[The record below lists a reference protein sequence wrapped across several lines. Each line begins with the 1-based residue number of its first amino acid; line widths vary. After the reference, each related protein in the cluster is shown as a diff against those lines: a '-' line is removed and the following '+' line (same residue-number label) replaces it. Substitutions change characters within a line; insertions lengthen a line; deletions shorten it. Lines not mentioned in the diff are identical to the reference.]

1 MTIGSW
7 RFHSNKL
14 VVLLKYLSDHHTT
27 LFTIPSL
34 GFSGLHIHR
43 ADLPPINHITSQHA
57 TTRSLPTSRPD
68 RRLLPNDTDS
78 DHDHPGLVLLV
89 QADGH

>member
-14 VVLLKYLSDHHTT
+14 VVLLKYLSDHYTA
-27 LFTIPSL
+27 LLTIPS
-34 GFSGLHIHR
+34 SGLCSLNTHR
-43 ADLPPINHITSQHA
+43 ADLPPINHIISQHA
-57 TTRSLPTSRPD
+57 TTRPFPTSRPD
-68 RRLLPNDTDS
+68 RRLLPIDTDS
-78 DHDHPGLVLLV
+78 DHDQPGLVLLV